1 MADTPYL
8 VALALLEVGGKRA
21 LPLSGKSLPG
31 AAAEAPD
38 PGDEGRALALE
49 LMLRVW
55 QRSDEGPIQRAA
67 GDNSLLL
74 VEMPLQL
81 MSDQLPLI
89 KASWIASGHTADF
102 LQQLEALVN
111 RGWRMVFA
119 KYEPVSYQR
128 WP

>member
-1 MADTPYL
+1 MADAPYL

-21 LPLSGKSLPG
+21 LPLSGKSLSG

-89 KASWIASGHTADF
+89 KASWITSGNTADV

>member
-1 MADTPYL
+1 MADAPYL

-21 LPLSGKSLPG
+21 LPLSGKALSV
-31 AAAEAPD
+31 AAAEASD

-49 LMLRVW
+49 LMLSVW
-55 QRSDEGPIQRAA
+55 QRSDDGV
-67 GDNSLLL
+67 

-89 KASWIASGHTADF
+89 KSSWISSGHTADF
-102 LQQLEALVN
+102 LQQLEALAT
-111 RGWRMVFA
+111 RGRQMVFA
-119 KYEPVSYQR
+119 KYEPVSHQR

>member
-1 MADTPYL
+1 MADAPYL

-21 LPLSGKSLPG
+21 LPLSGKSLSV
-31 AAAEAPD
+31 AAAEASD

-67 GDNSLLL
+67 GNNSLLL

-89 KASWIASGHTADF
+89 KASWITSGNTADF